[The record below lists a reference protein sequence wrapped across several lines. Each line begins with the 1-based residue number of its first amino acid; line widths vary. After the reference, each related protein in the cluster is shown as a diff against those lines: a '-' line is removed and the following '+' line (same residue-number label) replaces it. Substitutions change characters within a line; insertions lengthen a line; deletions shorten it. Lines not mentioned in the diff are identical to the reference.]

1 MPEWLDAW
9 VEERRTVR
17 ETSQAE
23 PTPNITPLPRP
34 PDSDITAYANAALMK
49 ELNKLRATG
58 EGSRNDQLNKAAFA
72 LGQLVAGG
80 ALPAHEVHD
89 VLTAAA
95 RDIGLDPREIT
106 TTLRSGMT
114 AGAKHPRST
123 PPPKTNG
130 AVVEVATLQ
139 IAGAVELDEERQRT
153 SWWPRPISERAAEA
167 AEAPTPTHLRRDDD
181 NALLYAGK
189 VNGIIGESESGKS
202 WIALLALIQATQQG
216 LRVLILDFEDSPN
229 SINRRLISLGMA
241 AEQLALVDY
250 ADPIEALGLTQKADL
265 AEALNNTYTIA
276 LVDGVNAAM
285 ALLGYDLNS
294 NTDATLFSTQL
305 LRPLARTG
313 ACVITVDHVP
323 KNPDMRGKGGIGA
336 QAKRAMIDGCNLTA
350 EVLEP
355 FGKGHSGVI
364 KLTVD
369 KDRNGS
375 VRGIS
380 GNGKNAG
387 KAEIVSIA
395 ETVRITIKAPDLR
408 PAEERTWQPTGVMEQ
423 ISKLLE
429 KVGGALSFRTIK
441 DAVTGRE
448 ETIKQ
453 ALKVLEQGGHVSISS
468 GPNRSL
474 LHSHKAPYRENLPVS
489 PGVSPVSPGDSEVG
503 VSSVSHTTPVGG
515 WEHGRHSR
523 VTGDGHKIS
532 VSGRHP
538 DIEPLLDMPDGHSSC
553 NRCGEPTPENIIEE
567 TAGYCR
573 LCGRIMNP

>member
-1 MPEWLDAW
+1 MRFDDLFKEP
-9 VEERRTVR
+9 
-17 ETSQAE
+17 E
-23 PTPNITPLPRP
+23 PTPQPAPVTSIRP
-34 PDSDITAYANAALMK
+34 PGSDITAYANAALMK
-49 ELNKLRATG
+49 ELDQLRATG

-80 ALPAHEVHD
+80 ELSDIETGDLLAE
-89 VLTAAA
+89 AA
-95 RDIGLDPREIT
+95 RDIGLDPREIMA
-106 TTLRSGMT
+106 TLRSGMN
-114 AGAKHPRST
+114 AGAKQPRTT
-123 PPPKTNG
+123 PPANG
-130 AVVEVATLQ
+130 SKAPLQ
-139 IAGAVELDEERQRT
+139 IGTTATENSDSEQQRT

-429 KVGGALSFRTIK
+429 KVDGALSFRSIK
-441 DAVTGRE
+441 DAMPGRE
-448 ETIKQ
+448 ETKKQ
-453 ALKVLEQGGHVSISS
+453 ALKALEQGGYISISS

-503 VSSVSHTTPVGG
+503 VSSVSPYHHVVVG
-515 WEHGRHSR
+515 S
-523 VTGDGHKIS
+523 TGDTHGSQEMDTGS
-532 VSGRHP
+532 VSPGDTQQLELP
-538 DIEPLLDMPDGHSSC
+538 NGHSHC